1 MSRSTLLI
9 AAAAGAASLL
19 ATPAA
24 AVASTFSLN
33 KTYDASN
40 FLSEFSWST
49 PPSGVGGY
57 LEYVSQGAAMQKNV
71 TEVRDGS
78 LFLRVQS
85 NNSPRD
91 PTNYAARIVSK
102 QAWGDGAYVVN
113 VSHVPSACW
122 SRPTLQTIANKPDDQ
137 VQDGTLINIIQNGN
151 EASPGNVVTLR
162 ASNCLIPTQIPS
174 QLSSSTV
181 INGNCTWLGQGY
193 FTNGDGCEVGMGTDP
208 PTWGQGLNAN
218 GGGIYAMVRDMSPNG
233 SGISVWYFKQGSEP
247 ADLKLGSNS
256 MEPIKWGTPAVHM
269 DVASTCKTELGSHN
283 IVFDMSIGIDVNV
296 GYKDGISPGNSS
308 CFVGT
313 QNLSAL
319 EYYVATARFP
329 EAYWQ
334 VNNIRVFT
342 PSKYSNSTASGSG
355 NGGNSGNSAGN
366 GGEKTGTA
374 SLSFRFQPV
383 LLTTLALLGA
393 AAALI

>member
-1 MSRSTLLI
+1 MMSRSTLLI

-49 PPSGVGGY
+49 PPSGGG
-57 LEYVSQGAAMQKNV
+57 YVSQGAAMQKNV

-85 NNSPRD
+85 NNNPRD

-137 VQDGTLINIIQNGN
+137 VQDGTLINIIQN
-151 EASPGNVVTLR
+151 
-162 ASNCLIPTQIPS
+162 
-174 QLSSSTV
+174 LSSSTV
-181 INGNCTWLGQGY
+181 INGNCTWLGRGY

-283 IVFDMSIGIDVNV
+283 IVFDMSIGSDVNV